1 MIIKADGTVRC
12 LNVEEHLQ
20 RKNLVFRD
28 PTHAILLTSNKKQ
41 PFVIVEGAGND
52 VYIDLFALHFGQK
65 EQAFR
70 RTSRGLVAI
79 EYGCDRAE
87 RDQLLYRPIEKII
100 ENRAEHQCCETC
112 QYYSRPV
119 GVKSKYA
126 LHCILARYRAF
137 GVLDFK
143 CGLTLEEVGRIYG
156 CTRERIRQ
164 IEEQALRKMRHI
176 SRIHKLQIF
185 KERVADH
192 RDYYISSS
200 EESA

>member
-1 MIIKADGTVRC
+1 MIIKAGGTVRC
-12 LNVEEHLQ
+12 LSVEEHLQ
-20 RKNLVFRD
+20 RKNLVFQD
-28 PTHAILLTSNKKQ
+28 PNHAILITSNKKQ
-41 PFVIVEGAGND
+41 PFVVTEGSGYD

-70 RTSRGLVAI
+70 RTSKGMVPI
-79 EYGCDRAE
+79 FYGCERAE
-87 RDQLLYRPIEKII
+87 RDRLLYLPVEKII
-100 ENRAEHQCCETC
+100 EERATHHCCETC

-126 LHCILARYRAF
+126 LNCILARYRAF

-143 CGLTLEEVGRIYG
+143 CGFTLEEVGRIYG

-164 IEEQALRKMRHI
+164 IEEQAIRKMRHV

-185 KERVADH
+185 KERIADH
-192 RDYYISSS
+192 RDYYISNM
-200 EESA
+200 EESP

>member
-1 MIIKADGTVRC
+1 MIIKANGTVRC
-12 LNVEEHLQ
+12 LSVEEHLQ
-20 RKNLVFRD
+20 RKHIVFQD
-28 PTHAILLTSNKKQ
+28 PHHTILLTSNKKQ
-41 PFVIVEGAGND
+41 PFVVVEGSENN

-70 RTSRGLVAI
+70 RTSRGMVPI
-79 EYGCDRAE
+79 EYGCERAE
-87 RDQLLYRPIEKII
+87 RDRLLYLPIEKII
-100 ENRAEHQCCETC
+100 EDRASHHCCETC

-126 LHCILARYRAF
+126 LHCILGRYRAF

-164 IEEQALRKMRHI
+164 IEEQAIRKMRHV

-192 RDYYISSS
+192 RDYYISAAQ
-200 EESA
+200 ESA

>member
-1 MIIKADGTVRC
+1 MIITKSGSVRC
-12 LNVEEHLQ
+12 LSTEEHLQ
-20 RKNLVFRD
+20 RKNVVYQDHRH
-28 PTHAILLTSNKKQ
+28 TILLTSNKKQ
-41 PFVIVEGAGND
+41 PFAIVEGEGRD

-70 RTSRGLVAI
+70 RTARGLVPL
-79 EYGCDRAE
+79 EYGCQRAE
-87 RDQLLYRPIEKII
+87 RDRMLYLPIEKII
-100 ENRAEHQCCETC
+100 EERACHHCSTSC

-126 LHCILARYRAF
+126 MYCILARYRAF

-192 RDYYISSS
+192 RDYYISAA

>member
-1 MIIKADGTVRC
+1 MIIKTDGTVRC

-41 PFVIVEGAGND
+41 PFVVVEGSGDD

-70 RTSRGLVAI
+70 RTNRGLIAI

-87 RDQLLYRPIEKII
+87 RDRLLYLPIEKII
-100 ENRAEHQCCETC
+100 ENRGEHQCCKTC

-164 IEEQALRKMRHI
+164 IEEQAIRKMRHV

-192 RDYYISSS
+192 RDYYISNT

>member
-28 PTHAILLTSNKKQ
+28 PTHAILLTSDKKH
-41 PFVIVEGAGND
+41 PFVVTEGSGDD
-52 VYIDLFALHFGQK
+52 VYIDLFTLHFGQK
-65 EQAFR
+65 EHAFR
-70 RTSRGLVAI
+70 RTSRGMIAI

-87 RDQLLYRPIEKII
+87 RDRLLYLPIEKII
-100 ENRAEHQCCETC
+100 ADRAEHQCCKTC

-164 IEEQALRKMRHI
+164 IEEQALRKMRHV

-192 RDYYISSS
+192 RDYYISNT